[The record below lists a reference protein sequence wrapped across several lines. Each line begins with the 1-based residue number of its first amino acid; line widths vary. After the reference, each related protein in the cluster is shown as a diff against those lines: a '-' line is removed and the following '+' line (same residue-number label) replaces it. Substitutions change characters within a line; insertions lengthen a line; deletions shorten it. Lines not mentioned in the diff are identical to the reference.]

1 MPMVISF
8 HTQELMA
15 PFNSLT
21 DQLDSREEIFLD
33 QKISTEILAVML
45 TSSTSME
52 PSTVMLKESLMT
64 MVASDL
70 QSVLILYSVDSVDSE
85 EMDLMLSSM
94 MVQPLLPPLSLLV
107 VALAS
112 EEEEDLVD
120 SLDSMLISSPLV
132 PLVLMAS
139 FLEQMDYLSVELASS
154 VVLVSSALTDSFSL
168 ELMVAS
174 VDSLDLELAASVDSL
189 DSAELDNSLLIK
201 QEEPSLTSV
210 MDLVLLS
217 SEIDLVDLPLLSMVV
232 PSKVPQLSELV
243 SVEPPLPLLQVD
255 GADITPQ
262 NKHLLTAHQDS
273 HVLMDFALTSTL
285 TLPNLNLV
293 MPLVIDSKLDQ
304 THSSPLMKDLA

>member
-1 MPMVISF
+1 
-8 HTQELMA
+8 MA

-21 DQLDSREEIFLD
+21 DQLDSREETSSD
-33 QKISTEILAVML
+33 QKISTEMAVML

-70 QSVLILYSVDSVDSE
+70 QSVLILYSVDSE

-243 SVEPPLPLLQVD
+243 SVEPPSPLLQVD

-262 NKHLLTAHQDS
+262 NKHLLTAPQDS
-273 HVLMDFALTSTL
+273 HVLMDFALTSKL

-293 MPLVIDSKLDQ
+293 MPLVIDSQLEK